1 MDIGSLTGKIEIE
14 DAASSVLEK
23 FGEQIKEFAERFE
36 GMTKKIL
43 EGSALV
49 VAGIAAVTGA
59 VIALGEKGSTITG
72 VTDAFDRL
80 ALQAGTTG
88 DALREGLRSGVKGTV
103 DDLKLMETTSR
114 LLTTGMK
121 LTEDQTRLM
130 GQAAREMG
138 KATGTDAADG
148 LQILSTALTTGRTRS
163 LAMAGIVVD
172 LKKAEE
178 DFAKSLGT
186 TADQLNKEGKLEA
199 DRIGILKA
207 TQAYVDRLGESQ
219 LTFKER
225 IQQAQVAVEEWG
237 VKLAVSVAS
246 SPNVMAA
253 LDAIG
258 NAITKNFGGAGETAL
273 EVITGWIN
281 KFADAVASYGPV
293 IIKWLAD
300 VWQGVVDIWH
310 TVQQAWD
317 LVPDWFKNIAKEA
330 GVAAGAV
337 YLTNEAMKGFTGTDT
352 LGMMANLAQVWS
364 VLRVEGLALVP
375 VIRDIGGALQNLSVI
390 EAITVSFN
398 AFMSTGIG
406 RLSFWT
412 GVAVGLYEIANA
424 LGAIWDRW
432 RAGESAWRVLFLP
445 APGSMIGNWF
455 GMSDGIDKTSASL
468 KALGEQKA
476 GLEALMRIR
485 SAPDVQQGPNLPTGA
500 PNYIKPPD
508 ASKIEAATQASIAKT
523 SELWDQYFSLVE
535 SRNGKTFESM
545 AAEVERWYTAQRA
558 TLDKSIKTNKDYYNQ
573 LDALNAVADEK
584 RRAVNPDTFAEAATR
599 ATALLEAQIHE
610 HLLPT
615 IVSLDKNINAMF
627 SGYNDKVPLVSH
639 ALQGVSQITGLV
651 GTEFTNVQK
660 VIADTMDKNTKA
672 FFPLSEVEK
681 AQVQQLHELGF
692 AAEEIAPMFGRS
704 LSVIT
709 PIVQH
714 FGEDLKKAFSNTIKG
729 FPDLL
734 VQAFTGGGGLSGALS
749 AIGAQL
755 GNDLGAGIVKNF
767 GKSITNVLGDTLG
780 GAINTFLPGI
790 GSLIGT
796 GISAL
801 LSIGKP
807 SKEELD
813 ARSKQ
818 LDLVKQ
824 LAAGATAAEKAEI
837 ALNQATFKTGPIYS
851 TLAVVGRDAMLAIG
865 KSAAEAGEVV
875 KGLLNT
881 HDPAVFAAAMQQV
894 QDALTLQKTATNALN
909 DALSRY
915 KFTTEQLGPALR
927 AQKLDEQ
934 SQQLYKDWQVL
945 TQAGIDVSAV
955 TQQMSTDIE
964 DYITTAIKTG
974 TEVPEAMKPMLQS
987 MIDQGLLTD
996 LAGNKITDLASSG
1009 ISFATTMTQGFKDI
1023 VTSVKELT
1031 DVLRRGLGLAI
1042 DETVTKIGTIPR
1054 SINVD
1059 VNLNGPS
1066 LPEAPIQLDNSYG
1079 STGGTVYAAMGRVLP
1094 FQPRGT
1100 DVVPAMLTPG
1110 ETVRT
1115 TSQEAQ
1121 VQHDLQRGTG
1131 TVIDMR
1137 GSMVLD
1143 GPSLQR
1149 FIDTHVWKK
1158 MGDAVNVRDVGGAT
1172 NVIKKAAS

>member
-14 DAASSVLEK
+14 DLATSTLEK
-23 FGEQIKEFAERFE
+23 FADRVKDFAEHFE
-36 GMTKKIL
+36 GMARVVV
-43 EGSALV
+43 EGSA
-49 VAGIAAVTGA
+49 VAVAAIASITGA
-59 VIALGEKGSTITG
+59 VITLGEKGSTIIG

-80 ALQAGTTG
+80 AIKAGTTG
-88 DALREGLRSGVKGTV
+88 EALRSGLSEGVKGTV

-138 KATGTDAADG
+138 KATGTDAASG
-148 LQILSTALTTGRTRS
+148 LQTLSTALTTGRTRT

-172 LKKAEE
+172 LKKAETE
-178 DFAKSLGT
+178 FAASLGT

-199 DRIGILKA
+199 DRIGILQA
-207 TQAYVDRLGESQ
+207 TQTYVDRLGVSQ

-225 IQQAQVAVEEWG
+225 VQQAQVAVEEWG
-237 VKLAVSVAS
+237 DKLAVSVAS
-246 SPNVMAA
+246 SPHVMAA

-258 NAITKNFGGAGETAL
+258 KAITDNFGGTGQSAL
-273 EVITGWIN
+273 EVITGWVN
-281 KFADAVASYGPV
+281 KFADAVAENGPRIIQTLGEIASKIQDVYRAVNEHLDDIETAIKV
-293 IIKWLAD
+293 IAAYAAAWAVLE
-300 VWQGVVDIWH
+300 VGGV
-310 TVQQAWD
+310 
-317 LVPDWFKNIAKEA
+317 LVTGVIAGIDAMTAAAVSA
-330 GVAAGAV
+330 GAAGGGSGLISTILFGSAGAAGAAAAAAPV
-337 YLTNEAMKGFTGTDT
+337 ALFVSITAGLLLIENSLKSLYAEWTRGRSMWDILFKAEPGT
-352 LGMMANLAQVWS
+352 
-364 VLRVEGLALVP
+364 
-375 VIRDIGGALQNLSVI
+375 
-390 EAITVSFN
+390 
-398 AFMSTGIG
+398 
-406 RLSFWT
+406 
-412 GVAVGLYEIANA
+412 A
-424 LGAIWDRW
+424 LGNLFGRTAPLPSTSIGI
-432 RAGESAWRVLFLP
+432 AGATPQGGSGVLSI
-445 APGSMIGNWF
+445 APPI
-455 GMSDGIDKTSASL
+455 A
-468 KALGEQKA
+468 
-476 GLEALMRIR
+476 
-485 SAPDVQQGPNLPTGA
+485 APS
-500 PNYIKPPD
+500 YIKPPD
-508 ASKIEAATQASIAKT
+508 TKAVEAATQASIAKT
-523 SELWDQYFSLVE
+523 SELWDQYFSLIE

-545 AAEVERWYTAQRA
+545 AADVERWYTEQRA
-558 TLDKSIKTNKDYYNQ
+558 TLDKSIKTNKDYQNQ
-573 LDALNAVADEK
+573 LEALNAVADEK
-584 RRAVNPDTFAEAATR
+584 RRAVSPKTYMEAATR
-599 ATALLEAQIHE
+599 ATQLLDAQIHE
-610 HLLPT
+610 HLIPT
-615 IVSLDKNINAMF
+615 FVTLEKNINGMF
-627 SGYNDKVPLVSH
+627 NGLNEKVPLVSH
-639 ALQGVSQITGLV
+639 ALQGVSQVTGLV
-651 GTEFTNVQK
+651 GTEFTSVQK